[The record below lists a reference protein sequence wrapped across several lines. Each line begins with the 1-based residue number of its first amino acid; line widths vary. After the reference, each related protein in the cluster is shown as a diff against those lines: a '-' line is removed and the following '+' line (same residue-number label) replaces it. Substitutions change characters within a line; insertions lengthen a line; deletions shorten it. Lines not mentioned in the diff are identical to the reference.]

1 VKRSLD
7 RNRVLVDDRAGT
19 GQIRGHKDMSTTF
32 AKVISRAGIIAAG
45 LGALRSSVAAAAGS
59 RSGAQ
64 TALLSERDKV
74 AHLLRRAGFGY
85 SQAQLDE
92 HVALGLNG
100 AIDRLVNFGSVNNAE
115 MEQRLQGL
123 KLNLYNNNDLQRW
136 WLLRMTYTKRPL
148 EEKMTLFWH
157 GLLVSGTGK
166 VGITQP
172 KADAAPTDPKPV
184 HHILNQFS
192 FFQQHALAD
201 FGTVLKGISRDPAMV
216 IYLDSNANR
225 KGKPNENYARELME
239 LFTLGIAGPDGAPN
253 YTEQDVRE
261 AARAFTGWGLNTQ
274 QQFAFNAGQ
283 HDTGEKTI
291 FGNKG
296 KFNGDDVINL
306 IMAHPSSGYYLAKRL
321 WEFFAYD
328 SPSLSVLSPVMEVFR
343 STGGNVKEMVWTI
356 FKHDAFYSELAYRA
370 KAKSPAEYLVSMSR
384 ALELDTNATN
394 FQGSAQRMG
403 QQLFNPP
410 NVAGWPGG
418 AQWFNTTTWLERVNQ
433 LNRVITIRKDT
444 NTQPADLFGMVQRN
458 KLDAPEKVVDHF
470 LKLLLDGQVRPQ
482 QRDLLVSYVKE
493 GDLWPKPGV
502 ALKAADPIIDRK
514 VRGLVYLI
522 MAMPEYHLA

>member
-1 VKRSLD
+1 
-7 RNRVLVDDRAGT
+7 
-19 GQIRGHKDMSTTF
+19 
-32 AKVISRAGIIAAG
+32 
-45 LGALRSSVAAAAGS
+45 
-59 RSGAQ
+59 
-64 TALLSERDKV
+64 
-74 AHLLRRAGFGY
+74 
-85 SQAQLDE
+85 
-92 HVALGLNG
+92 
-100 AIDRLVNFGSVNNAE
+100 
-115 MEQRLQGL
+115 
-123 KLNLYNNNDLQRW
+123 
-136 WLLRMTYTKRPL
+136 
-148 EEKMTLFWH
+148 
-157 GLLVSGTGK
+157 
-166 VGITQP
+166 
-172 KADAAPTDPKPV
+172 
-184 HHILNQFS
+184 
-192 FFQQHALAD
+192 
-201 FGTVLKGISRDPAMV
+201 MV

-239 LFTLGIAGPDGAPN
+239 LFTLGIAGPDGSPN

-261 AARAFTGWGLNTQ
+261 AARAFTGWGLNKE

-291 FGNKG
+291 FGKKG

-306 IMAHPSSGYYLAKRL
+306 IMAHPSSGYYLSKRL

-328 SPSLSVLSPVMEVFR
+328 GPSMSVLSPVMEVFQ
-343 STGGNVKEMVWTI
+343 STGGNVKEMVRTI
-356 FKHDAFYSELAYRA
+356 FSHDAFFSELAYRA

-482 QRDLLVSYVKE
+482 QRDLLVSYMKE